1 MSVSFNQNSYYPVN
15 TVQKKPVQNPAAKAS
30 FKAAPE
36 SEEKEGMSTTA
47 KAVLVTA
54 GLALATLRAI
64 YGYKFCKNFNLEK
77 PLKELIGK
85 ADDLTG
91 MDRSE
96 LEELEKQMTKALETA
111 KKSGLPDDNRQVDLL
126 KSTLRNVKDERQNL
140 IMIEFDEALRK
151 RFDVPVCDLKH
162 LSQEELTKSLNEAK
176 SELKR
181 HEAALAKYKPLLQ
194 NDDYAIDIQNC
205 EKRIKDYTNFIAEAE
220 KTLKNPNVKPVTIN
234 PADLESEA
242 IGIWSTYVKSN
253 GSSIENISDLKT
265 ANDLLADISE
275 KINQLSTRTDLKL
288 SDLPQQLADIKNV
301 LEKRIVKLSA
311 SQNIMLF
318 KNASG
323 QQCKFIPE
331 ERNIVIK
338 YKNNNPLSGK
348 LTGEVY
354 PGGAMYKRRIGLD
367 QGCSG
372 VYKAKVG
379 SDFRDC
385 FHPVPEG
392 YTGNFLLLHRLET
405 WRSGKGL
412 GSELIKQAVLDSKQ
426 AGFEGR
432 VALDAETINKNRGT
446 PIPFYW
452 KMGFRTADN
461 VKNAEIEKGMQELAK
476 TGKYPDWAPQIS
488 QMYLPDD
495 AIQKILASV

>member
-54 GLALATLRAI
+54 GLALTTLGVI
-64 YGYKFCKNFNLEK
+64 YGHKAYKNSNLEK
-77 PLKELIGK
+77 PLKELVGK
-85 ADDLTG
+85 ARGCT
-91 MDRSE
+91 DRSISE
-96 LEELEKQMTKALETA
+96 LEELEKQMTKALEAA
-111 KKSGLPDDNRQVDLL
+111 KKGGLPDDNAEV
-126 KSTLRNVKDERQNL
+126 KSLIYKLRNVKDERQNL
-140 IMIEFDEALRK
+140 IMIEFDKALGGA
-151 RFDVPVCDLKH
+151 FSVPKNDLK
-162 LSQEELTKSLNEAK
+162 SFTQEYLTELLNDAK
-176 SELKR
+176 AALKR
-181 HEAALAKYKPLLQ
+181 NEDALAKYKPLLQ
-194 NDDYAIDIQNC
+194 NDDIQNC

-220 KTLKNPNVKPVTIN
+220 KTLKNSKVNSVTIN

-242 IGIWSTYVKSN
+242 VNIWRTYFNSN
-253 GSSIENISDLKT
+253 GSSIENITDLKT

-288 SDLPQQLADIKNV
+288 PDLPQQLTDIKNV

-348 LTGEVY
+348 LTGAVKFDGSEY
-354 PGGAMYKRRIGLD
+354 TRCLSTQAGKSNYAAHFCDKGGVVLGIPD
-367 QGCSG
+367 
-372 VYKAKVG
+372 
-379 SDFRDC
+379 
-385 FHPVPEG
+385 G
-392 YTGNFLLLHRLET
+392 YTEKSLWISSLATEGSSGN
-405 WRSGKGL
+405 GL
-412 GSELIKQAVLDSKQ
+412 GAEMIKQAVVDSKK

-432 VALDAETINKNRGT
+432 VALNATRLGRSRRT
-446 PIPFYW
+446 PVPFYW
-452 KMGFRTADN
+452 KLGFRTTDAGI
-461 VKNAEIEKGMQELAK
+461 NAKIENGMQELAT
-476 TGKYPDWAPQIS
+476 TGKYPDWAPQV
-488 QMYLPDD
+488 QNMYLPED

>member
-15 TVQKKPVQNPAAKAS
+15 TVQKKPVQNPAAKSS
-30 FKAAPE
+30 FKGAPE
-36 SEEKEGMSTTA
+36 PEEKEGMSTTA

-54 GLALATLRAI
+54 GLALATLGVI
-64 YGYKFCKNFNLEK
+64 YGHKAYKNSNLEK
-77 PLKELIGK
+77 PLKELLGK
-85 ADDLTG
+85 ARDY
-91 MDRSE
+91 MDMSITE

-111 KKSGLPDDNRQVDLL
+111 KKGGLPDDNSEVNLL
-126 KSTLRNVKDERQNL
+126 KSALHNVKNERQNL
-140 IMIEFDEALRK
+140 ITIEYEEALGVLLN
-151 RFDVPVCDLKH
+151 VPKNDLKCFD
-162 LSQEELTKSLNEAK
+162 QEYLTGLLNDAK
-176 SELKR
+176 AALKR
-181 HEAALAKYKPLLQ
+181 HEDALAKYKPLLQ
-194 NDDYAIDIQNC
+194 NEDIQSC

-234 PADLESEA
+234 AADLESEA
-242 IGIWSTYVKSN
+242 VNIWRTYFDS
-253 GSSIENISDLKT
+253 SSIENITDLKA

-275 KINQLSTRTDLKL
+275 KINQLSSRTDLMVPE
-288 SDLPQQLADIKNV
+288 LPQHLTDIKNV

-354 PGGAMYKRRIGLD
+354 TDGAMYIRRIGLD
-367 QGCSG
+367 QGGSG
-372 VYKAKVG
+372 VYEAKVG
-379 SDFRDC
+379 RDFRDC
-385 FHPVPEG
+385 FHPVPDG

-405 WRSGKGL
+405 WSSGKGL
-412 GSELIKQAVLDSKQ
+412 GSELIKQAVVDSKK

-432 VALDAETINKNRGT
+432 VALDAATINKKRGT

>member
-15 TVQKKPVQNPAAKAS
+15 TVQKNPVQNPAAKAS
-30 FKAAPE
+30 FKGAPE
-36 SEEKEGMSTTA
+36 PEEKEGMSTTA

-54 GLALATLRAI
+54 GLALTILGVI
-64 YGYKFCKNFNLEK
+64 YGHKAYKNSNLEK
-77 PLKELIGK
+77 LLKELVGK
-85 ADDLTG
+85 SRGCT
-91 MDRSE
+91 DRSISE
-96 LEELEKQMTKALETA
+96 LEELEKQMSKALETA
-111 KKSGLPDDNRQVDLL
+111 KKGGLPDDNRQVDLL
-126 KSTLRNVKDERQNL
+126 KSALHNVKKERQNL
-140 IMIEFDEALRK
+140 IMIEFDEALGQK
-151 RFDVPVCDLKH
+151 FFVTGNDIKLFTQEYLTDL
-162 LSQEELTKSLNEAK
+162 LNDAK
-176 SELKR
+176 AALKR
-181 HEAALAKYKPLLQ
+181 HEDALAKYKPLLQ
-194 NDDYAIDIQNC
+194 NEDIQSC
-205 EKRIKDYTNFIAEAE
+205 EKRINDYTNFIAEAE
-220 KTLKNPNVKPVTIN
+220 KTLKNSNVKPVTIN

-253 GSSIENISDLKT
+253 GSSIENITDLKT

-275 KINQLSTRTDLKL
+275 KINQLSSRTDLMVPE
-288 SDLPQQLADIKNV
+288 LPQHLTDIKNV

-354 PGGAMYKRRIGLD
+354 ENGAMYKRTLGLD
-367 QGCSG
+367 QGGCG
-372 VYKAKVG
+372 FYEAKVG
-379 SDFRDC
+379 RDFRDC
-385 FHPVPEG
+385 FHPVPDG
-392 YTGNFLLLHRLET
+392 YTGNFLLLDRLET
-405 WRSGKGL
+405 WSSGKGL
-412 GSELIKQAVLDSKQ
+412 GSELIKQAVVDSKK

-432 VALDAETINKNRGT
+432 VALNATRLGRSRRT

-452 KMGFRTADN
+452 KLGFRTTDAGI
-461 VKNAEIEKGMQELAK
+461 NAEIEKGMQELAT
-476 TGKYPDWAPQIS
+476 TGKYPDRAPQVHN
-488 QMYLPDD
+488 MYLPDD

>member
-1 MSVSFNQNSYYPVN
+1 MSVSFNQNYYPVN

-36 SEEKEGMSTTA
+36 PEEQEGMSTTT

-54 GLALATLRAI
+54 GLALATIVGI
-64 YGYKFCKNFNLEK
+64 YGHKAYKNSNLEK
-77 PLKELIGK
+77 LLKELVGK
-85 ADDLTG
+85 ARGCT
-91 MDRSE
+91 DRSISE
-96 LEELEKQMTKALETA
+96 LEELEKQMTKALEAA
-111 KKSGLPDDNRQVDLL
+111 KKGGLPDDNAEV
-126 KSTLRNVKDERQNL
+126 KSLIYTLRNVKDERQNL
-140 IMIEFDEALRK
+140 IMIEFDKALSK
-151 RFDVPVCDLKH
+151 RFDVPVGDLKH

-181 HEAALAKYKPLLQ
+181 HEDALAKYKPLLQ
-194 NDDYAIDIQNC
+194 NDDIQNC

-220 KTLKNPNVKPVTIN
+220 KILKNPNVKPVTIN

-242 IGIWSTYVKSN
+242 VNIWRTYFNSN
-253 GSSIENISDLKT
+253 GSSIENITDLKT

-275 KINQLSTRTDLKL
+275 KINQLSSRTDLMVPE
-288 SDLPQQLADIKNV
+288 LPQHLTDIKNV

-348 LTGEVY
+348 LTGAVKFDGSEY
-354 PGGAMYKRRIGLD
+354 TRCLSTQAGKSNYTAHFCDKGGVVLGIPD
-367 QGCSG
+367 
-372 VYKAKVG
+372 
-379 SDFRDC
+379 
-385 FHPVPEG
+385 G
-392 YTGNFLLLHRLET
+392 YTEKSLWISSLATEGSSGN
-405 WRSGKGL
+405 GL
-412 GSELIKQAVLDSKQ
+412 GAEMIKQAVVDSKK

-432 VALDAETINKNRGT
+432 VALNATRLGRSRRT
-446 PIPFYW
+446 PVPFYW
-452 KMGFRTADN
+452 KLGFRTTDAGI
-461 VKNAEIEKGMQELAK
+461 NAEIEKGMQELAK
-476 TGKYPDWAPQIS
+476 TGKYPDSAPQV
-488 QMYLPDD
+488 QNMYLPDD

>member
-36 SEEKEGMSTTA
+36 TEEKEGMSTTT

-54 GLALATLRAI
+54 GLALTTLGVI
-64 YGYKFCKNFNLEK
+64 YGHKAYKNSNLEK
-77 PLKELIGK
+77 PLKELLGK
-85 ADDLTG
+85 ARDY
-91 MDRSE
+91 MDMSITE

-111 KKSGLPDDNRQVDLL
+111 KKGGLSDDNHQFNLL
-126 KSTLRNVKDERQNL
+126 KSTLHNVKKERQDL
-140 IMIEFDEALRK
+140 IMIEFDEALGQK
-151 RFDVPVCDLKH
+151 FFVTGNDIKLFPQEYLTDL
-162 LSQEELTKSLNEAK
+162 LNDAK
-176 SELKR
+176 AALKR
-181 HEAALAKYKPLLQ
+181 HEDALAKYKPLLQ
-194 NDDYAIDIQNC
+194 NEDIQSC

-220 KTLKNPNVKPVTIN
+220 KTLKNPNVNSVTIN

-253 GSSIENISDLKT
+253 GSSIENITDLKT

-275 KINQLSTRTDLKL
+275 KINQLSLRTDLRV
-288 SDLPQQLADIKNV
+288 SDLPQHLTDIKNV

-348 LTGEVY
+348 LTGAVKFDGSEY
-354 PGGAMYKRRIGLD
+354 TRCLSTQAGKSKYTAHFCDKSGAVLGIPD
-367 QGCSG
+367 
-372 VYKAKVG
+372 
-379 SDFRDC
+379 
-385 FHPVPEG
+385 G
-392 YTGNFLLLHRLET
+392 YTEKSLWIESLATEGPSGN
-405 WRSGKGL
+405 GL
-412 GSELIKQAVLDSKQ
+412 GAEMIKQAVVDSKK

-432 VALDAETINKNRGT
+432 VALNATRLGRSRRT

-452 KMGFRTADN
+452 KLGFRTTDAGI
-461 VKNAEIEKGMQELAK
+461 NAEIEKGMQELAT
-476 TGKYPDWAPQIS
+476 TGKYPDRAPQVHN
-488 QMYLPDD
+488 MYLPDD